1 MFLVIMVGKKVN
13 KYKSVIKQ
21 EKEIAKATIE
31 KNWIIF
37 WVWVPESYE
46 HEMLVAGGSGQGQNL
61 VFWGSQGHNV
71 DSQGHNVDFFI
82 FRAKAYTCWSARC
95 ARSGLVVSNS
105 VFFYFWTIL
114 VVFFYQIWV
123 FYPFLAFLSH
133 WRLRK
138 TNRWLRNKKK
148 NIV

>member
-21 EKEIAKATIE
+21 EKKIAKATIE

-61 VFWGSQGHNV
+61 VFWGSQGHDVN
-71 DSQGHNVDFFI
+71 FFDGS
-82 FRAKAYTCWSARC
+82 RKSVYVLV
-95 ARSGLVVSNS
+95 RSLRSLRVGGVEFG
-105 VFFYFWTIL
+105 FFLFL
-114 VVFFYQIWV
+114 NNFGRFFYQIWV
-123 FYPFLAFLSH
+123 FYPFLTFLSH

-148 NIV
+148 TLF

>member
-61 VFWGSQGHNV
+61 VFLSF
-71 DSQGHNVDFFI
+71 QGHNVDFFDI
-82 FRAKAYTCWSARC
+82 SRGSVYVLVRSLRSLSGWWCC
-95 ARSGLVVSNS
+95 A
-105 VFFYFWTIL
+105 FI
-114 VVFFYQIWV
+114 
-123 FYPFLAFLSH
+123 
-133 WRLRK
+133 
-138 TNRWLRNKKK
+138 
-148 NIV
+148 